1 MIFIIGGAYQ
11 GKLDYAVEKYNLK
24 DTDVFECGEAV
35 SVDDI
40 PYGACG
46 TDCGTD
52 DVDVAA
58 EGRMNGTEGL
68 PAIDFSK
75 ECIYK
80 IQEFTHA
87 CVKCGV
93 DPLDYF
99 LDHEAEWQDS
109 ILICEDIFCGVV
121 PLGADMREWRQ
132 ATGRLCKYLSGQA
145 ESVVRIFCGLE
156 QRLK

>member
-24 DTDVFECGEAV
+24 DTDVFVCGESAV
-35 SVDDI
+35 VSADGEI
-40 PYGACG
+40 SGAG
-46 TDCGTD
+46 D
-52 DVDVAA
+52 AA
-58 EGRMNGTEGL
+58 EDNVVGTL
-68 PAIDFSK
+68 PVIDFSK
-75 ECIYK
+75 KCINK
-80 IQEFTHA
+80 IQEFTYA

-99 LDHEAEWQDS
+99 LEHEAEWQDS

-132 ATGRLCKYLSGQA
+132 ATGRLCKYLSQQA
-145 ESVVRIFCGLE
+145 GSVVRIFFGLE